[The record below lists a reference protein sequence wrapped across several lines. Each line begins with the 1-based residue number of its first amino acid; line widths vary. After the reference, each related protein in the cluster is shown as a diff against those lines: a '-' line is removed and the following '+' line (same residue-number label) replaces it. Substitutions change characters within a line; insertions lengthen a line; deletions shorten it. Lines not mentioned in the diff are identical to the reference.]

1 MFQSLWLLQ
10 LYYFAPQ
17 MALQQHVNHSLSS
30 SFHVITCVMQ
40 LFLPEQAFD
49 GLTSRFTYLV
59 YEKSFIRF
67 VQHATLTTVGK
78 FSTDK
83 NSIAGSRIIRPLSRA
98 FKNIL
103 SPCSKAYLNVILDH
117 KFSGIFRAV
126 RSADKL
132 IKAHCFPLE
141 CN

>member
-17 MALQQHVNHSLSS
+17 MALQQHVNHSLSP

-49 GLTSRFTYLV
+49 ISRISD
-59 YEKSFIRF
+59 KSFNRF
-67 VQHATLTTVGK
+67 VQHTTLTTVGK

-83 NSIAGSRIIRPLSRA
+83 NSTAGSRIIRPLSRA

-103 SPCSKAYLNVILDH
+103 SPCSKAYLNVILDR
-117 KFSGIFRAV
+117 KFSGIFHAV

-132 IKAHCFPLE
+132 TKAHCFPLE
-141 CN
+141 